1 MRGSNFWNKFRGI
14 RDNTITILVGLYES
28 LEAAEDNYNAYK
40 TYIDYVHDKKDWF
53 EGNSPKH
60 WVKHGGCS
68 IYEQIKPELPENFY
82 RYNEIRGFVKKYG
95 EEKCLNHFKEILDKR
110 QKDIDDFIEKVSE
123 EVLGAKGKID
133 CLLDYKENNIQW
145 IINEVLKSP
154 ILGRYYNEKDPIKGN
169 ANIYGYYAMAT
180 YITGKDLMKMKYGDD
195 EEQYKNIKKIIEVFK
210 I

>member
-1 MRGSNFWNKFRGI
+1 MRGFNFWNRFKGT
-14 RDNTITILVGLYES
+14 RDNTITTLVSLYES
-28 LEAAEDNYNAYK
+28 LEEAEDDYNAYK
-40 TYIDYVHDKKDWF
+40 TYIDYVHNKKDWF

-82 RYNEIRGFVKKYG
+82 RYNEIRGFVKEYG
-95 EEKCLNHFKEILDKR
+95 EEKCLNHFKEIVDKR
-110 QKDIDDFIEKVSE
+110 QKDIDDFIEKVSN

-133 CLLDYKENNIQW
+133 CLLDYKENNTQW

-154 ILGRYYNEKDPIKGN
+154 ILCKYYDEKDPFKVD
-169 ANIYGYYAMAT
+169 ANINGYYAMAN
-180 YITGKDLMKMKYGDD
+180 YITGKDLMKIKYED
-195 EEQYKNIKKIIEVFK
+195 EEQYKKINRILEAFK